1 MINTQNDVGVGMLNF
16 FRKNTIQD
24 LQEQA
29 RVNFEKAQANSS
41 DSPESS
47 AMRLRMSALCKAHID
62 KTFIEGAELTS
73 KWQEA
78 CELSF
83 AQLKDKPSPP
93 SPKMFQLVKMAHSEN
108 KIWTWIPEEYTLE
121 IFALGAKYQTMS
133 ISAQQAIEQT
143 QLIAD
148 KICKNHLGLNSAFD
162 ALESLRDQE
171 TEQQS

>member
-1 MINTQNDVGVGMLNF
+1 MLNF
-16 FRKNTIQD
+16 FRKNTVED

-29 RVNFEKAQANSS
+29 RVNFKKAQGDSS
-41 DSPESS
+41 TSPESA

-62 KTFIEGAELTS
+62 KTFIDGAELAS

-78 CELSF
+78 CELSL

-93 SPKMFQLVKMAHSEN
+93 SLKMFQLVKMAHSEN

-121 IFALGAKYQTMS
+121 IFSLGVKYQTMS
-133 ISAQQAIEQT
+133 ITAQQAIVQT
-143 QLIAD
+143 QLIAE

-162 ALESLRDQE
+162 ALEFLRDQE
-171 TEQQS
+171 SEHQS

>member
-1 MINTQNDVGVGMLNF
+1 MLNF
-16 FRKNTIQD
+16 FRKNTLQD

-29 RVNFEKAQANSS
+29 RVNFEKAQGNSG

-62 KTFIEGAELTS
+62 KTFIDGAELTG

-78 CELSF
+78 CEHSL

-93 SPKMFQLVKMAHSEN
+93 VPKKFQLVKMAHSEN
-108 KIWTWIPEEYTLE
+108 KLWTWIPEEYTQVV
-121 IFALGAKYQTMS
+121 FNLGAKYQTMS

-162 ALESLRDQE
+162 ALEFLRDQE
-171 TEQQS
+171 GEQQP